1 MKRFAGYALLVVT
14 VIAPFELRAELLN
27 QVVTIN
33 HGAGIRLL
41 APSGFW
47 NDPENISDGESFTNE
62 IGVGQG
68 SAGVTSALIDRRGAN
83 DRAGLFE
90 ASARSVID
98 FGGSSSW
105 GTYRAGFSA
114 SDVLNNHYW
123 SYSIGAEGE
132 LVYGFNSDEAGTLN
146 VKFFENS
153 AVGVRATISFYDSQS
168 GLSYIE
174 VDNGVFDI
182 EFNYSAQ
189 TPLISAEGPFYTQK
203 HALTIYF
210 PGVGG
215 VIPPNAGDRSDF
227 AESSFI
233 WGHGVLPGST
243 PDVPLLPSGITDDGG
258 FIIDVITEGTAED
271 VVYID
276 PVMAI
281 GYDYE
286 SASIAFRSVLIPGAL
301 PGGDDTFELLFGTYA
316 FTLTAGIEFDFT
328 SFDPDGIFEFSIRG
342 IDPGELLDP
351 SDPTAFVTGVTFM
364 EAGISEVIMTPV
376 TVPEVPSAL
385 LALFP
390 ILMGVVV
397 RFLGKRQV
405 SSASNA

>member
-1 MKRFAGYALLVVT
+1 MRSFAIYAIFVVT
-14 VIAPFELRAELLN
+14 VTVPVNLRAELLN
-27 QVVTIN
+27 QNVTIG
-33 HGAGIRLL
+33 HYSSISIAPPFVG
-41 APSGFW
+41 APSPGEDFDGFT
-47 NDPENISDGESFTNE
+47 DQIVVGQTSDGQTSSQVDGSF
-62 IGVGQG
+62 G
-68 SAGVTSALIDRRGAN
+68 R
-83 DRAGLFE
+83 FE
-90 ASARSVID
+90 ASTESFVN
-98 FGGSSSW
+98 FGPPFWW
-105 GTYRAGFSA
+105 GEWSASFSA
-114 SDVLNNHYW
+114 SSRTSYVISATSGARLVRYSFN
-123 SYSIGAEGE
+123 STEPGTLFVRQYSIQNIG
-132 LVYGFNSDEAGTLN
+132 NPN
-146 VKFFENS
+146 
-153 AVGVRATISFYDSQS
+153 AVGATATFIDAVTQTYDYSNDRV
-168 GLSYIE
+168 IDAE
-174 VDNGVFDI
+174 FD
-182 EFNYSAQ
+182 YLAQ
-189 TPLISAEGPFYTQK
+189 TPYGIDSDGRPLFQFDHTLDIAVPSLSGTAGRGDWVASAQSF
-203 HALTIYF
+203 
-210 PGVGG
+210 
-215 VIPPNAGDRSDF
+215 
-227 AESSFI
+227 FI

-258 FIIDVITEGTAED
+258 FIIDVITDGTAED

-385 LALFP
+385 LAMSP
-390 ILMGVVV
+390 IVMGVVV
-397 RFLGKRQV
+397 RFLGKRRV